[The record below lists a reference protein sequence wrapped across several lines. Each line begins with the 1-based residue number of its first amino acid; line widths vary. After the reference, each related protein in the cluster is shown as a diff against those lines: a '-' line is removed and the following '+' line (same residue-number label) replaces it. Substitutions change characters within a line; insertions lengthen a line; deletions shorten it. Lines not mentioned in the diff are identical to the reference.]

1 MLGFEIIR
9 PLTYKSEIK
18 IEPMLWKVEQKI
30 FGFYDID
37 NLQNHWVILEAILD
51 ATFTNVTFV
60 GPPPS
65 GPVQIQFSS
74 ARFTDCKV
82 RWNASSSNPF
92 FKEIP
97 FAWVIHY
104 SIIRFANPIL
114 HAENDFYYALLR
126 AFGKQVMRDE
136 GRDILSGVTK
146 DSLAK
151 FYQKLLKQIESEY
164 SQKIQLTTTDE
175 EVFQTMLN
183 KYSFILEPSA
193 RSIEIKLGLTG
204 GTQKTDYVI
213 TMQDESIVF
222 VELERPHDKLF
233 VDGQPSARL
242 KHARDS
248 QVAQWKRL
256 IPKMERFKGKQV
268 RFLIV
273 IGLASRLSAEEKR
286 LLEEANRLSSDT
298 KIVTYDMLLD
308 NIGKMQLKLNQLF

>member
-1 MLGFEIIR
+1 
-9 PLTYKSEIK
+9 
-18 IEPMLWKVEQKI
+18 
-30 FGFYDID
+30 
-37 NLQNHWVILEAILD
+37 
-51 ATFTNVTFV
+51 
-60 GPPPS
+60 
-65 GPVQIQFSS
+65 
-74 ARFTDCKV
+74 
-82 RWNASSSNPF
+82 
-92 FKEIP
+92 
-97 FAWVIHY
+97 
-104 SIIRFANPIL
+104 
-114 HAENDFYYALLR
+114 
-126 AFGKQVMRDE
+126 
-136 GRDILSGVTK
+136 
-146 DSLAK
+146 
-151 FYQKLLKQIESEY
+151 
-164 SQKIQLTTTDE
+164 
-175 EVFQTMLN
+175 
-183 KYSFILEPSA
+183 LEPSA
-193 RSIEIKLGLTG
+193 RSIDIKLGLTG